1 MTLLFKRSIGH
12 KEPAIAGSSNLSGKK
27 RIRLPQFSVKTQ
39 FMGGL
44 GVMLLCAVGVG
55 ASGLLAAGQVQQT
68 VSIANQASGILGN
81 VPGLLRHLGDFG
93 QSGTDE
99 ASDAVRAEIAAIT
112 GRADR
117 LAAERP
123 DEANE
128 LAAIT
133 RELDGA
139 FDTLAGARQNR
150 DDAVQVLNDMTSS
163 LLATTGT
170 AFEQIEALASQRVAA
185 TLVNEGKLQKLS
197 GVESRISDMRVAIVM
212 IGKDTAEITQQ
223 ADKKLAKNVVKQI
236 KDLEK
241 DAKAVRRAVKLDTVK
256 NLAKTF
262 LAQTKD
268 LAKKVGSAEPGDFA
282 PAVASLSSLIGDLQA
297 AVKTPI
303 SDMKTEL
310 RAFETVNAAIARLS
324 TNTQTLARGAVS
336 IRSTYADYLK
346 QPSAEAATVLQG
358 ILDEMTRVSGN
369 MADTLTRTISETGD
383 KDVLAVLNGSVAA
396 LIEET
401 RAATAKVP
409 DTFAGVMSATE
420 TLNSA
425 DNVFSNTVANLA
437 DAARGISEQSGS
449 QAVAAG
455 QGAKIEIVVAL
466 GLALAISALLAV
478 MLSRTIMTPLR
489 LLTAAM
495 RHLQDGKTDLDIPA
509 EHRRD
514 EIGDMAR
521 AIGTFSDRERERFR
535 LEEEQR
541 VNAEATH
548 HRQQK
553 VDRLVAEFRQ
563 DIETALSAVTENMQQ
578 LEATAE
584 LLTGIASNTSGK
596 SEEVSQAS
604 RDATDNVQTV
614 AAATEELTASVQEVG
629 RQVHDTLGR
638 VEDATGATRTST
650 EQVRGLSRAAERI
663 GDVVSLIQEIAEQT
677 NLLALNA
684 TIEAARAGE
693 AGKGFAVVASEVKSL
708 AGQTAKATDEISSHI
723 SDIQQST
730 NTAVQAITGIMDMME
745 AVNETAAAMAAS
757 VEQQSSATEEI
768 STSISIAAE
777 RTSHVTDNIRI
788 VSQGSGET
796 SQSAQQVEQVTD
808 EATRQLGAL
817 TQRIETF
824 LKDVAAA

>member
-1 MTLLFKRSIGH
+1 
-12 KEPAIAGSSNLSGKK
+12 
-27 RIRLPQFSVKTQ
+27 
-39 FMGGL
+39 MGGL

-55 ASGLLAAGQVQQT
+55 ASGLLAAGQVQRT
-68 VSIANQASGILGN
+68 VSVANEASGIMGN
-81 VPGLLRHLGDFG
+81 IPGLLRHLSDFG
-93 QSGTDE
+93 RSGTDE
-99 ASDAVRAEIAAIT
+99 ASNAVRAEITSIT
-112 GRADR
+112 GRADK

-128 LAAIT
+128 LTTIT
-133 RELDGA
+133 RQLDGA
-139 FDTLAGARQNR
+139 FGTLATARQDR
-150 DDAVQVLNDMTSS
+150 DSAVQVLDGMTSG
-163 LLATTGT
+163 LVAATNT
-170 AFEQIEALASQRVAA
+170 AFGQIEALASQRVAT

-197 GVESRISDMRVAIVM
+197 GVESRISDMRVAIVL
-212 IGKDTAEITQQ
+212 IGKDTAGMAEQPN
-223 ADKKLAKNVVKQI
+223 KKLTKTVLKQI

-241 DAKAVRRAVKLDTVK
+241 DAKAVRRAVKLGTVK
-256 NLAKTF
+256 DLVKAFLKQTKGLAKDIKASDADTH
-262 LAQTKD
+262 
-268 LAKKVGSAEPGDFA
+268 A
-282 PAVASLSSLIGDLQA
+282 PAVASLSGMIEDLQA
-297 AVKTPI
+297 AVKKPI
-303 SDMKTEL
+303 SDMKADL
-310 RAFETVNAAIARLS
+310 RSFETVNAAIARLS
-324 TNTQTLARGAVS
+324 TNTQTLARGAVT

-346 QPSAEAATVLQG
+346 QPSDEAGTVLQG
-358 ILDEMTRVSGN
+358 VLDEMTRISGN
-369 MADTLTRTISETGD
+369 MAETQAKTAKETGD
-383 KDVLAVLNGSVAA
+383 KDVLEVLNGSVAA
-396 LIEET
+396 LIAEAQT
-401 RAATAKVP
+401 ATAKVP
-409 DTFAGVMSATE
+409 DTFARVMTATE
-420 TLNSA
+420 TLNTA
-425 DNVFSNTVANLA
+425 DNAFSNTVANLA
-437 DAARGISEQSGS
+437 DAARGISEQSGT

-455 QGAKIEIVVAL
+455 QGAKIEIVAAL

-489 LLTAAM
+489 RLTAAM
-495 RHLQDGKTDLDIPA
+495 RHLQDGETDLDIPA
-509 EHRRD
+509 ERRND

-521 AIGTFSDRERERFR
+521 AIGTFRDRERERYR

-541 VNAEATH
+541 VSADATH

-553 VDRLVAEFRQ
+553 VDQLVTEFRQ
-563 DIETALSAVTENMQQ
+563 DIETALSAVTENMHQ

-638 VEDATGATRTST
+638 VEEATGATRTST

-708 AGQTAKATDEISSHI
+708 AGQTARATDEISTHI
-723 SDIQQST
+723 SEIQQST
-730 NTAVQAITGIMDMME
+730 NAAVQAITGIMDMME
-745 AVNETAAAMAAS
+745 AVNDTAAAMAGS
-757 VEQQSSATEEI
+757 VEQQSTATAEI
-768 STSISIAAE
+768 STSISVAAE

-808 EATRQLGAL
+808 EATKQLGAL

>member
-1 MTLLFKRSIGH
+1 MLFNRSTGPD
-12 KEPAIAGSSNLSGKK
+12 EPVASGSATSSDKK
-27 RIRLPQFSVKTQ
+27 RIRLPQLSVKTQ

-55 ASGLLAAGQVQQT
+55 ASGLIAAGQVQRT
-68 VSIANQASGILGN
+68 VSVANEASGIMGN

-93 QSGTDE
+93 QSGTEE
-99 ASDAVRAEIAAIT
+99 ASNAVRAEIMSIT

-128 LAAIT
+128 LTAIT
-133 RELDGA
+133 RQLDGA
-139 FDTLAGARQNR
+139 FETLAAARQDR
-150 DDAVQVLNDMTSS
+150 DSAVQTLNDMTTG
-163 LLATTGT
+163 LLATTNT
-170 AFEQIEALASQRVAA
+170 AFGQIEALASQRVAT
-185 TLVNEGKLQKLS
+185 TLVNEGKLQNLS
-197 GVESRISDMRVAIVM
+197 GVESRISDMRVAVVL
-212 IGKDTAEITQQ
+212 IGKAAAGLAEQSNE
-223 ADKKLAKNVVKQI
+223 KLAKDAVKQI

-241 DAKAVRRAVKLDTVK
+241 DAKAVRRAVKLDSVK
-256 NLAKTF
+256 DLVKDLLKQTKILAK
-262 LAQTKD
+262 D
-268 LAKKVGSAEPGDFA
+268 VNSPG
-282 PAVASLSSLIGDLQA
+282 AVDVTPSVDALSGLIGDLQT

-303 SDMKTEL
+303 SDMKAEL

-346 QPSAEAATVLQG
+346 QPSDNAATVLQG
-358 ILDEMTRVSGN
+358 ILDDMTRVSAN
-369 MADTLTRTISETGD
+369 MAETRTKTASETGD
-383 KDVLAVLNGSVAA
+383 KDVLEVLNGSVAA
-396 LIEET
+396 LINEAQ
-401 RAATAKVP
+401 AATANVP
-409 DTFAGVMSATE
+409 ETFAKVMTATE
-420 TLNSA
+420 ALDRA
-425 DNVFSNTVANLA
+425 DNAFSNTVANLT
-437 DAARGISEQSGS
+437 DAARRISEQSGT
-449 QAVAAG
+449 QAVASG
-455 QGAKIEIVVAL
+455 QGAKIEIVAAL
-466 GLALAISALLAV
+466 GLALAISALLAI

-489 LLTAAM
+489 RLTAAM
-495 RHLQDGKTDLDIPA
+495 RHLQDGQTDLDIPA

-521 AIGTFSDRERERFR
+521 AIGTFCDRERERHR

-541 VNAEATH
+541 TH
-548 HRQQK
+548 ASAAQHRQQK
-553 VDRLVAEFRQ
+553 VDRLVAAFRQ
-563 DIETALSAVTENMQQ
+563 DIETALSAVSENMQQ

-584 LLTGIASNTSGK
+584 LLTGIATNTSGK

-629 RQVHDTLGR
+629 RQVTDTLGR
-638 VEDATGATRTST
+638 VEEATGATRTST
-650 EQVRGLSRAAERI
+650 EQVRGLSQAAERI

-708 AGQTAKATDEISSHI
+708 AGQTAKATDEISTHI

-730 NTAVQAITGIMDMME
+730 NAAVQAITGIMDMME
-745 AVNETAAAMAAS
+745 AVNQTAAAMASS
-757 VEQQSSATEEI
+757 VEQQSTATAEI
-768 STSISIAAE
+768 STSISVAAE
-777 RTSHVTDNIRI
+777 RTAHVTDNIRI

-808 EATRQLGAL
+808 EATRQLDAL

>member
-1 MTLLFKRSIGH
+1 M
-12 KEPAIAGSSNLSGKK
+12 
-27 RIRLPQFSVKTQ
+27 PQLSVKTQ

-55 ASGLLAAGQVQQT
+55 ASGLIAAGQVQRT
-68 VSIANQASGILGN
+68 VSVANEASGIMGN

-99 ASDAVRAEIAAIT
+99 ASNAVRTEITSIT

-117 LAAERP
+117 LAAARP

-128 LAAIT
+128 LTAIT
-133 RELDGA
+133 GQLDGA
-139 FDTLAGARQNR
+139 FDTLAAARQDR
-150 DDAVQVLNDMTSS
+150 DSAVQVLNDMTTG
-163 LLATTGT
+163 LLATTNT
-170 AFEQIEALASQRVAA
+170 AFGQIEALASQRVAA
-185 TLVNEGKLQKLS
+185 TLVNEGKLQNLS
-197 GVESRISDMRVAIVM
+197 GVESRISDMRVAVVL
-212 IGKDTAEITQQ
+212 IGKAVAELAEQSNG
-223 ADKKLAKNVVKQI
+223 KLAKDAVKQI

-241 DAKAVRRAVKLDTVK
+241 DAKAVRRAVKLDSVK
-256 NLAKTF
+256 DLVKD
-262 LAQTKD
+262 LLKQTKD
-268 LAKKVGSAEPGDFA
+268 LAKDIGTSDAA
-282 PAVASLSSLIGDLQA
+282 PAVNTLSKLIGDLQT

-303 SDMKTEL
+303 ADMKAEL

-358 ILDEMTRVSGN
+358 ILDEMSRVSAN
-369 MADTLTRTISETGD
+369 MAENRTKTVSEAGD
-383 KDVLAVLNGSVAA
+383 KDVLEVLNGSVAA
-396 LIEET
+396 LITEAQ
-401 RAATAKVP
+401 AATAKVP
-409 DTFAGVMSATE
+409 ETFAEVMTATE
-420 TLNSA
+420 ALNTA
-425 DNVFSNTVANLA
+425 DNAFSNTVASLT
-437 DAARGISEQSGS
+437 DAARRISEQSGT
-449 QAVAAG
+449 QAVVSG
-455 QGAKIEIVVAL
+455 QSAKIEIVAAL

-489 LLTAAM
+489 RLTAAM
-495 RHLQDGKTDLDIPA
+495 RHLQDGQTDLDIPA

-521 AIGTFSDRERERFR
+521 AIGTFRDREHDRFR

-541 VNAEATH
+541 ANSNAAQ
-548 HRQQK
+548 HRQHKMDQ
-553 VDRLVAEFRQ
+553 LVAEFRQ

-584 LLTGIASNTSGK
+584 LLSGIASNTSGK

-629 RQVHDTLGR
+629 RQVTDTLGR
-638 VEDATGATRTST
+638 VEEATGATRTST

-708 AGQTAKATDEISSHI
+708 AGQTARATDEISTHI
-723 SDIQQST
+723 SEIQQST
-730 NTAVQAITGIMDMME
+730 NSAVQAITGIMSMME
-745 AVNETAAAMAAS
+745 AVNETAAAMAGS
-757 VEQQSSATEEI
+757 VEQQSTATAEI
-768 STSISIAAE
+768 STSISVAAE
-777 RTSHVTDNIRI
+777 RTAHVTDNIRI

>member
-1 MTLLFKRSIGH
+1 MLFNRSTGPD
-12 KEPAIAGSSNLSGKK
+12 EPVASGSASPSDKK
-27 RIRLPQFSVKTQ
+27 RIRLPQLSVKTQ

-55 ASGLLAAGQVQQT
+55 ASGLIAAGQVQRT
-68 VSIANQASGILGN
+68 VSVANEASGIMGN

-93 QSGTDE
+93 QSGTEE
-99 ASDAVRAEIAAIT
+99 ASNAVRAEIMSIT
-112 GRADR
+112 GRADT

-128 LAAIT
+128 LTAIT
-133 RELDGA
+133 RQLDGA
-139 FDTLAGARQNR
+139 FDTLAATRQDR
-150 DDAVQVLNDMTSS
+150 DSAVQDLNEMTAS
-163 LLATTGT
+163 LLATTNT
-170 AFEQIEALASQRVAA
+170 AFEQIEALASQRVAT
-185 TLVNEGKLQKLS
+185 TLVNEGKLQNLS
-197 GVESRISDMRVAIVM
+197 GVESRIGDMRVAIVM
-212 IGKDTAEITQQ
+212 IGKDTAGIARQSNE
-223 ADKKLAKNVVKQI
+223 KLTRDVVKRI

-241 DAKAVRRAVKLDTVK
+241 DAKAVRRAVKLDAVK
-256 NLAKTF
+256 DLVKDLLKQTKTLAK
-262 LAQTKD
+262 D
-268 LAKKVGSAEPGDFA
+268 VNSPGGVDVA
-282 PAVASLSSLIGDLQA
+282 PSVDTLSGLIGDLQT

-303 SDMKTEL
+303 SDTKAEL

-346 QPSAEAATVLQG
+346 QPSDDAATALQG
-358 ILDEMTRVSGN
+358 ILDDMTRVAGN
-369 MADTLTRTISETGD
+369 MAETRTKTTSETGD
-383 KDVLAVLNGSVAA
+383 KDVLKVLNGSVAG
-396 LIEET
+396 LIAET
-401 RAATAKVP
+401 QMATAKVP
-409 DTFAGVMSATE
+409 ETFARVMTATE
-420 TLNSA
+420 ALDTA
-425 DNVFSNTVANLA
+425 DNAFSNTVANLT
-437 DAARGISEQSGS
+437 DAARRISEQSGT
-449 QAVAAG
+449 QAVASG
-455 QGAKIEIVVAL
+455 QGAKIEIVAAL
-466 GLALAISALLAV
+466 GLALAISALLAI

-489 LLTAAM
+489 RLTAAM
-495 RHLQDGKTDLDIPA
+495 RHLQDGQTDLDIPA
-509 EHRRD
+509 AHRRD

-521 AIGTFSDRERERFR
+521 AIGTFSDRERERHR

-541 VNAEATH
+541 AHASAAQ

-553 VDRLVAEFRQ
+553 VDRLVAAFRQ

-584 LLTGIASNTSGK
+584 LLTGIATNTSSK

-629 RQVHDTLGR
+629 RQVDDTLGR
-638 VEDATGATRTST
+638 VEEATGATRTST

-708 AGQTAKATDEISSHI
+708 AGQTAKATDEISAHI

-730 NTAVQAITGIMDMME
+730 NAAVQAITGIMDMME
-745 AVNETAAAMAAS
+745 AVNQTAAAMASS
-757 VEQQSSATEEI
+757 VEQQSTATAEI
-768 STSISIAAE
+768 STSISVAAE
-777 RTSHVTDNIRI
+777 RTAHVTDNIRI

-808 EATRQLGAL
+808 EATRQLDAL